1 MLLNISRL
9 DMYEGEAEL
18 RAKRKTLSLLTD
30 ESRKVVEGVRIIL
43 NTYKQILKEDKE
55 GINASIEEAKKVE
68 DDVERYRRSLIK
80 ELMSMGNIVMNREDV
95 LRAAYSIEEIV
106 NYIYSIT
113 FRLAQIDPK
122 LFKRVIAKEFEE
134 LILMAADIV
143 QKMSEVVRML
153 TINQLK
159 VPDIAIEVENIEK
172 EIDVKYRTLSMK
184 LPSTILNAAGGF
196 LILDLLDRIE
206 NLADACLKATD
217 AVTILALGI

>member
-1 MLLNISRL
+1 
-9 DMYEGEAEL
+9 MYEGEAEL

-43 NTYKQILKEDKE
+43 DAYSQLLKEDKE
-55 GINASIEEAKKVE
+55 GIASSIEEAKKVE
-68 DDVERYRRSLIK
+68 DDVERYRKSLIK

-106 NYIYSIT
+106 DYIYSIT
-113 FRLAQIDPK
+113 FRLGQVNTKP
-122 LFKRVIAKEFEE
+122 FKKFALSKEVEE
-134 LILMAADIV
+134 LILMAIDTV

-153 TINQLK
+153 TINPQK
-159 VPDIAIEVENIEK
+159 VPDVATEVENIEK
-172 EIDVKYRTLSMK
+172 EIDIKYRTLSMR
-184 LPSTILNAAGGF
+184 LTPTISNAPGGF

-206 NLADACLKATD
+206 TLSDLCLKATD

>member
-1 MLLNISRL
+1 
-9 DMYEGEAEL
+9 MYEGEAEL

-43 NTYKQILKEDKE
+43 NAYNQLLNEDKE
-55 GINASIEEAKKVE
+55 GINSSIEEAKKVE

-106 NYIYSIT
+106 DYVYSIT
-113 FRLAQIDPK
+113 FRLGQVDPK
-122 LFKRVIAKEFEE
+122 LFKKFVIAKEVEE
-134 LILMAADIV
+134 LILMAIDIV

-153 TINQLK
+153 TINPQK
-159 VPDIAIEVENIEK
+159 VPDVATEVENIEK
-172 EIDVKYRTLSMK
+172 EIDIKYRTLSMR
-184 LPSTILNAAGGF
+184 LPPTISNAPGGF

-206 NLADACLKATD
+206 ILSDVCLKATD

>member
-1 MLLNISRL
+1 
-9 DMYEGEAEL
+9 MYEGEAEL

-43 NTYKQILKEDKE
+43 DAYGQLLKEDKV
-55 GINASIEEAKKVE
+55 GITSSIEEAKKVE
-68 DDVERYRRSLIK
+68 DDVERYRKSLIK

-106 NYIYSIT
+106 DYIYSIT
-113 FRLAQIDPK
+113 FRLGQVNSK
-122 LFKRVIAKEFEE
+122 LFKKFALSKEVEE
-134 LILMAADIV
+134 LILMAIDTV

-153 TINQLK
+153 TINPQK
-159 VPDIAIEVENIEK
+159 VPDVATEVENIEK
-172 EIDVKYRTLSMK
+172 EIDIKYRTLSMR
-184 LPSTILNAAGGF
+184 LTPTISNAPGGF

-206 NLADACLKATD
+206 TLSDLCLKATD